1 MSPSDRDYWVK
12 SVLLPRTHLQLF
24 FFGSCPLTFHI
35 PEHSTEPH
43 CHGAIHTVPVRTLSR
58 AVSIRGDAR
67 KQLPSSPAS
76 GWLTGPQAL
85 TASPSHPQETLPATA
100 GYLLKDTFYHLPSL
114 CLSTPKCSSWK
125 WLLCKLFIEAVFPES
140 TWK

>member
-1 MSPSDRDYWVK
+1 M
-12 SVLLPRTHLQLF
+12 QLF

-85 TASPSHPQETLPATA
+85 TASPAPLQETASHSWLFAEGYILSSSFPLPLHSQVQLLEMAPMKTLYRSRLSRDSLEVTLSSDA
-100 GYLLKDTFYHLPSL
+100 GLKNRLL
-114 CLSTPKCSSWK
+114 
-125 WLLCKLFIEAVFPES
+125 VFARG
-140 TWK
+140 